1 MKNTSDLLEVV
12 LKLLGSIHFEVALA
26 KLEKIIIVVL
36 QQLSK
41 ELEFFVEQQTQLV
54 VGTFEEQQLVLML
67 PIGQFRSIT
76 YRLLNHGFER
86 RGHQQS
92 GLRNY

>member
-1 MKNTSDLLEVV
+1 MVLALLEQ
-12 LKLLGSIHFEVALA
+12 
-26 KLEKIIIVVL
+26 KIIVEL
-36 QQLSK
+36 LQLSK

-54 VGTFEEQQLVLML
+54 VGTFEEQQLVKML
-67 PIGQFRSIT
+67 PIGQFRSII

-86 RGHQQS
+86 REHLQS

>member
-12 LKLLGSIHFEVALA
+12 LKLLGSIHFEVVLA
-26 KLEKIIIVVL
+26 ILEKIIIVGLL
-36 QQLSK
+36 QFSK
-41 ELEFFVEQQTQLV
+41 ELEFIGEQQTQLV

-67 PIGQFRSIT
+67 PIGQSRSIT

-86 RGHQQS
+86 RVHLQS